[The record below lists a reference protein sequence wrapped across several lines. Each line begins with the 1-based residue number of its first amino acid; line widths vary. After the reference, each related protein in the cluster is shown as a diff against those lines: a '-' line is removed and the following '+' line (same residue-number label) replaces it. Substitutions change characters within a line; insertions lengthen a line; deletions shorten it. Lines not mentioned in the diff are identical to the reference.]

1 MRGSR
6 HRKGGPVKG
15 TPLVSFSGPSTRP
28 VSWDKYAQ
36 NDSTG
41 MGGGGGE
48 WMLTEKG
55 CKGEEVRI
63 GGNQRE
69 RGEELAR

>member
-1 MRGSR
+1 MGGGR
-6 HRKGGPVKG
+6 HRKGGPVEG
-15 TPLVSFSGPSTRP
+15 TLVCFSGLSTRP
-28 VSWDKYAQ
+28 VLRGRYAQ

-55 CKGEEVRI
+55 RKGEVRI